1 MSGAAA
7 AARAARRSS
16 SEMSSPKIRD
26 RVDVL
31 ACRLQR
37 TGGGKLAVIQSTE
50 KRMNLGQELVD
61 QVCAR
66 SGSWSIF

>member
-1 MSGAAA
+1 
-7 AARAARRSS
+7 
-16 SEMSSPKIRD
+16 MSSPKIRD